1 MSYTDDAVLAKLS
14 TLCETQDSIVT
25 VAQWIMFHRRHA
37 ERTVQIW
44 LQRLK
49 DSTSHKRLNLI
60 YLANEVCQ
68 QSKVRHKEDFLVAF
82 APVLAEAASTAYKG
96 APSEVQQRIQRVVA
110 VWRDRGVFEEPIQAA
125 VEARIQELEKA
136 RGSGRPALGGS
147 IFGGSAS
154 LPSELASLA
163 KPQADVSKLLLST
176 KTSITTANSEYSK
189 LMEPGANVPS
199 APVYA
204 ARLNGLVRTLA
215 NAEGAVGQCVEAR
228 KSLVDE
234 LQKILDSN
242 KAALAVEEEQ
252 LQTFKRRKVEVETK
266 KTDVE
271 FAIMQGL
278 SSNEEIAPSNGNHD
292 HLMPEPDR
300 PEIEELTPEPE
311 AALQQAPTA
320 PIPEWSPD
328 FPSQEPA
335 FQEHQPQPTPPPAAP
350 GIEMLSS
357 LASQFKSVPTGP
369 DGSKKRRLDTSDDF
383 PDLGEDDGLD
393 ADVSEMLRKE
403 SNSS

>member
-176 KTSITTANSEYSK
+176 KTSITTANSEFSK

-204 ARLNGLVRTLA
+204 ARLNGLVKTLA

-228 KSLVDE
+228 KALVGE

-242 KAALAVEEEQ
+242 KASLAAEEEQ
-252 LQTFKRRKVEVETK
+252 LNTFKRRKVEVETK

-278 SSNEEIAPSNGNHD
+278 SSNEEIAPSNGTHD
-292 HLMPEPDR
+292 QQMQEPDR

-311 AALQQAPTA
+311 AAPQQAPAA

-328 FPSQEPA
+328 FPPQEPMV
-335 FQEHQPQPTPPPAAP
+335 QEHQQPPPPPTVAS

-357 LASQFKSVPTGP
+357 LASQFKAVPTGP
-369 DGSKKRRLDTSDDF
+369 DGSKKRRLDTSDDL
-383 PDLGEDDGLD
+383 PDLGEDGID

-403 SNSS
+403 STTS